1 VSPLRRL
8 RRRAVEPARTSFR
21 RIAERELAF
30 LERDHGF
37 ATPKWEPYPHAEE
50 VLTYERDATQIR
62 VHLGDSAKGIDVEL
76 LSADGSV
83 EHLQINE
90 WIQNDDRPWTDET
103 ERILATYA
111 QLLRTRASGF
121 DGAVSSG

>member
-1 VSPLRRL
+1 VSVLRRF
-8 RRRAVEPARTSFR
+8 RPRAGEPPPTPFR
-21 RIAERELAF
+21 RIAERKLAF

-37 ATPKWEPYPHAEE
+37 GAPRWEPYPHAEE

-83 EHLQINE
+83 DHVQIE
-90 WIQNDDRPWTDET
+90 DWIHSDARPWAEET
-103 ERILATYA
+103 ERILASYA
-111 QLLRTRASGF
+111 RILRTRGLGSEEDTNG
-121 DGAVSSG
+121 